1 MEKYEK
7 PVMEVEEIQDD
18 VQTLSGCTCSILSYD
33 GTCSDTCSDW
43 M

>member
-18 VQTLSGCTCSILSYD
+18 VQILTDCTCSVLSYG